1 MLDDV
6 LGHQGIQTMVE
17 KTVELRSYERAKQSV
32 GEAIAATDDRKLKA
46 WVAVAVWEEADGS
59 ECETVMADDHSTNL
73 ELKAYLH
80 DGVWMAA
87 HTD

>member
-1 MLDDV
+1 MAEEI

-17 KTVELRSYERAKQSV
+17 RRSYERARQSV
-32 GEAIAATDDRKLKA
+32 GEAIAATDDRKLKG
-46 WVAVAVWEEADGS
+46 WVAVAVWEDADGS

-73 ELKAYLH
+73 ELKGYLH